1 MDISTL
7 NSHYERLQQLSKN
20 EGTLDGLKSGA
31 ANCTGLFATEIAELE
46 AQIEQ
51 EKAVIAESEEI
62 IAAWISGIEDGT
74 TRTISTQNR
83 RSATMSLTAPRRASE
98 APRHSENPCS
108 IQTRRAASCKWLKTN
123 RCPLP

>member
-74 TRTISTQNR
+74 TRTILRLRFSFTVCSGA
-83 RSATMSLTAPRRASE
+83 RSLELLESALQKLA
-98 APRHSENPCS
+98 
-108 IQTRRAASCKWLKTN
+108 
-123 RCPLP
+123 

>member
-1 MDISTL
+1 MLVDISTL

-74 TRTISTQNR
+74 TQTILRLRFIHGLNIFRYTLRGYVSIR
-83 RSATMSLTAPRRASE
+83 KRAEFLKAPTLYPKSPQCFE
-98 APRHSENPCS
+98 P
-108 IQTRRAASCKWLKTN
+108 W
-123 RCPLP
+123 